1 MLALLTSIENK
12 VALSTF
18 DEDTKEE
25 VIDLIWKALDE
36 WEDTI
41 EIMISDWFEDE
52 ELEINLEEVLEKIH
66 WRTTE
71 VTEEALSFLKVS
83 LEDDDW
89 CWIDL
94 IQVLLE
100 KLSKK
105 TKRRKLD
112 DDEEEIDEEDSWY

>member
-25 VIDLIWKALDE
+25 VIDLIWKTLDE

-41 EIMISDWFEDE
+41 EISISDWFEDD

-66 WRTTE
+66 WRTTKI
-71 VTEEALSFLKVS
+71 TEETLSFLKVS

-89 CWIDL
+89 CWIDI

-105 TKRRKLD
+105 SKRKT
-112 DDEEEIDEEDSWY
+112 EEDEEDERY